1 MRKKLKGKLR
11 QHHHHHHKH
20 GGGFCS
26 REAKAEKGDL
36 GECKKKIVIT
46 VLPHRFLKS
55 LSEKNGELMFLQFMM
70 LGVG

>member
-26 REAKAEKGDL
+26 REAKADL